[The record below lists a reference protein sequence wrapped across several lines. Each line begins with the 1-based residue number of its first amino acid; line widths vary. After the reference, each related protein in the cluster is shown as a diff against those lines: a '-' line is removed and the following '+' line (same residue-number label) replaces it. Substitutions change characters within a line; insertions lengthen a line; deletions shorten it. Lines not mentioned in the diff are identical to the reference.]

1 MTGLPKSSLIKY
13 MKMKNADK
21 PRDNQLK
28 NIEGVIISGTEL
40 RKAISR
46 HGFFIGSD
54 SSDFFFEITKQT
66 KRNHLLNS
74 AFQSIGQKIY
84 F

>member
-1 MTGLPKSSLIKY
+1 

-46 HGFFIGSD
+46 HGFFLLAAIPAI
-54 SSDFFFEITKQT
+54 FFLRSPNKRRGITC
-66 KRNHLLNS
+66 
-74 AFQSIGQKIY
+74 
-84 F
+84 

>member
-28 NIEGVIISGTEL
+28 NIEGVI
-40 RKAISR
+40 
-46 HGFFIGSD
+46 
-54 SSDFFFEITKQT
+54 
-66 KRNHLLNS
+66 NLLLV
-74 AFQSIGQKIY
+74 GQN
-84 F
+84 

>member
-54 SSDFFFEITKQT
+54 SSDFFFMRSPNKRRGITC
-66 KRNHLLNS
+66 
-74 AFQSIGQKIY
+74 
-84 F
+84 